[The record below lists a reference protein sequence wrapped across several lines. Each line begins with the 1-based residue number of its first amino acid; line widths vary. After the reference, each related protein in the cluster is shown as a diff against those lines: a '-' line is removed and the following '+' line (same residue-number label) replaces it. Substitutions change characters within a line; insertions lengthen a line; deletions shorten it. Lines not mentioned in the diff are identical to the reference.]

1 MASFKKAGNLF
12 KDSSQVCL
20 FMYTLY
26 RASAELLFLCRF
38 VSFSCLVAFV
48 LILVYGLWFWL
59 Q

>member
-26 RASAELLFLCRF
+26 RANAELLFLCRF

-48 LILVYGLWFWL
+48 LILV
-59 Q
+59 